1 MVSLDVMV
9 MEPADVNLSE
19 EQYLQYFKQSSLEG
33 AISYSNR
40 SRALH
45 VVHHTRPFYLLLNPP
60 FTRVSGSG

>member
-19 EQYLQYFKQSSLEG
+19 EQYLQYFKQSSLED

-45 VVHHTRPFYLLLNPP
+45 VVHHTRSKPTIHKFLLNG
-60 FTRVSGSG
+60 TRPIA